1 MAYHHYSCFFSI
13 NTKIL
18 AVIIR
23 CFLLSAGKIIYTKTQ
38 LSSPTLIVRNKM
50 ESTPE
55 STPVV
60 EMHNIKK
67 NFAAVQALKG
77 VDLVLHHNEVLGLV
91 GDNAAGK
98 STLMKVLSGAYIP
111 DEGEIFMEGQKIH
124 LTDPLHARRLGIE
137 MVYQDLALANNLD
150 VTANVFLGRERVGW
164 HFGPFGVMN
173 SHQMEQ
179 ESQRLLGRLKIDI
192 PSVRLLVERLSGGQR
207 QAVAI
212 ARATAF
218 NSKVIIMDEP
228 TAALS
233 VAAISKVLDLVRE
246 LKAQGASIIII
257 SHRLEDVYSVSD
269 RMIILRQGRKVR
281 DCLVEGEIDEFRE
294 KVVAYIIGARDD
306 FAKVAVNQSQPG
318 ESL

>member
-1 MAYHHYSCFFSI
+1 M
-13 NTKIL
+13 T
-18 AVIIR
+18 
-23 CFLLSAGKIIYTKTQ
+23 
-38 LSSPTLIVRNKM
+38 
-50 ESTPE
+50 E

-60 EMHNIKK
+60 EMRNIRK
-67 NFAAVQALKG
+67 NFAAVQALRG
-77 VDLVLHHNEVLGLV
+77 VDLVLHHGEVLGLV

-111 DEGEIFMEGQKIH
+111 DEGEIFIEGTNIH

-150 VTANVFLGRERVGW
+150 VTGNVFLGREAVSLELGL
-164 HFGPFGVMN
+164 FGVMDGRY
-173 SHQMEQ
+173 MEQ
-179 ESQRLLGRLKIDI
+179 EAQRLLDRLKIDI

-257 SHRLEDVYSVSD
+257 SHRLEDIYSVSD
-269 RMIILRQGRKVR
+269 RLMVLRQGRKVR
-281 DCLVEGEIDEFRE
+281 DTPVVGDIDEFRE
-294 KVVAYIIGARDD
+294 RVVAYMIGARDD
-306 FAKVAVNQSQPG
+306 FAGAAAG
-318 ESL
+318 

>member
-1 MAYHHYSCFFSI
+1 M
-13 NTKIL
+13 
-18 AVIIR
+18 R
-23 CFLLSAGKIIYTKTQ
+23 
-38 LSSPTLIVRNKM
+38 
-50 ESTPE
+50 
-55 STPVV
+55 
-60 EMHNIKK
+60 NIKK
-67 NFAAVQALKG
+67 NFAAVQALRG

-111 DEGEIFMEGQKIH
+111 DEGEILIEGNKVH
-124 LTDPLHARRLGIE
+124 FNDPLHARQLGIE

-150 VTANVFLGRERVGW
+150 VTSNVFLGRESVSMHLGPIRV
-164 HFGPFGVMN
+164 VDN
-173 SHQMEQ
+173 RRMEQ
-179 ESQRLLGRLKIDI
+179 ESQRLLDRLKIDI

-233 VAAISKVLDLVRE
+233 VSAISKVLDIVRE

-257 SHRLEDVYSVSD
+257 SHRLEDIHSVSD
-269 RMIILRQGRKVR
+269 RLMVMRNGRKVR
-281 DCLVEGEIDEFRE
+281 DSLVEDNIDEFRE
-294 KVVAYIIGARDD
+294 RVVAYMIGARDD
-306 FAKVAVNQSQPG
+306 FAREAVASA
-318 ESL
+318 S